1 MKKFLDSMVVWKN
14 SSYNEG
20 KSVVAKRLTK
30 TLKSKI
36 FQKLTALN
44 SSSSL
49 DYLDILVGEY
59 NNTCHCFIGINL
71 VILIILLCL
80 TKKRWI
86 IKLLKLDFVIENCI
100 TKLKIICC
108 KGYTKTWSREIFVID
123 YVIKTNSTT
132 WRTYDSDE

>member
-59 NNTCHCFIGINL
+59 NNTCHCFIGIYSFYSYWL
-71 VILIILLCL
+71 FC
-80 TKKRWI
+80 
-86 IKLLKLDFVIENCI
+86 FV
-100 TKLKIICC
+100 
-108 KGYTKTWSREIFVID
+108 
-123 YVIKTNSTT
+123 
-132 WRTYDSDE
+132 